1 METKRLEKGEED
13 ATKRQSVMTEYS
25 NQHRSLMEKMKQLQN
40 ENNNMVAAL
49 NNQSIHDIENRIL
62 EQQQTIKQSAIYP

>member
-25 NQHRSLMEKMKQLQN
+25 NKHRSLMEKMKQLQN